1 MQAIV
6 YTSNTGYTAAY
17 AALIGEKLGLPVYP
31 AKEARKTLPAG
42 TEILYL
48 GWLCAGTVKGYARV
62 AKRYT
67 LCAVCGVGLGD
78 TGAQTEAVRKAA
90 NIPAT
95 VPLFTLQGGMDYARL
110 QGVNKWMIDMLTR
123 MLESKTRTPE
133 EEAMLSLIRKGG
145 NYVGEAHLTEL
156 LAWYAAR

>member
-6 YTSNTGYTAAY
+6 YTSNTGHTAAY
-17 AALIGEKLGLPVYP
+17 AALIGEKLGLPVYT
-31 AKEARKTLPAG
+31 AKAAWKVLPAG
-42 TEILYL
+42 TKILYL

-78 TGAQTEAVRKAA
+78 TGSQTEAVRKTA

-110 QGVNKWMIDMLTR
+110 RGVNKWMIDMLTR

-133 EEAMLSLIRKGG
+133 EEAMLALIRKGG

-156 LAWYAAR
+156 LAWYEAR

>member
-1 MQAIV
+1 MRNIPFENTRLPREVQLRRMQKVIRQE
-6 YTSNTGYTAAY
+6 
-17 AALIGEKLGLPVYP
+17 L
-31 AKEARKTLPAG
+31 
-42 TEILYL
+42 TELQ
-48 GWLCAGTVKGYARV
+48 
-62 AKRYT
+62 RYT

-78 TGAQTEAVRKAA
+78 TGSQTEAVRKTA

-110 QGVNKWMIDMLTR
+110 RGVNKWMIDMLTR

-133 EEAMLSLIRKGG
+133 EEAMLALIRKGG

-156 LAWYAAR
+156 LAWYEAR